1 MRRKHRFIKRFHAC
15 THTRLHSCTPTR
27 LHALTLIELVIV
39 CAIIAVLV
47 GIVWVVMAPAREKA
61 RQAVCISNLTQIG
74 HAFRMYRDDW
84 GGVEPQK
91 GVQMEY
97 WQLGL
102 PPFHPKEKLEP
113 YLNSKQIWI
122 CPTYFT
128 IHPHFITS
136 TYWVHY
142 CAHEDIVDPYLPSH
156 QYDECPI
163 IAPSINH
170 MASFKWAVSHV
181 PEWPILLCESHHFY
195 YFPSMEWTDEK
206 LLGLHLPDFSIHWF
220 WKSELLT
227 KLPIYHRE

>member
-1 MRRKHRFIKRFHAC
+1 
-15 THTRLHSCTPTR
+15 
-27 LHALTLIELVIV
+27 
-39 CAIIAVLV
+39 
-47 GIVWVVMAPAREKA
+47 MAPAREKA